1 MCHRGVDTLTAV
13 AGDSGGVPISADGVN
28 ASMDTGRP
36 ELVAGRS
43 AVPAARPESP
53 DGGSHIAAPAS
64 GGSSVAA
71 IRGVLRVTPFRRLWY
86 ATALSS
92 LGDWLG
98 LLATTAMAASLA
110 HGYKAQN
117 YALGGVLVIRLL
129 PAVVLGPVAGAF
141 ADRFDR
147 RRTMVVGDFARFA
160 LFVTIPIAH
169 LAVSEHKTLIWLYIA
184 SFLIECVSLF
194 WLPAKDASVPNLV
207 RRDQVES
214 ANQLSLITTYGL
226 TPVLGAALFSVL
238 SLITN
243 VLARH
248 LSFFRAEPV
257 NLALYLNAGTFL
269 AGALIVF
276 FIREISGY
284 GRRRQPGEQAP
295 LLTLIREGAS
305 FVRSSRLVGG
315 LVIGLLGGFCGA
327 GVVIGAGKIFV
338 ASLGGGNAAYGV
350 LFGTLFVGLGLGM
363 ALGPRIGRELSRRR
377 IFGLSIVFGGACIV
391 LAALMPQIALATIF
405 VLGTG
410 FGAGS
415 AYLAGIT
422 LTGVNVDD
430 EMRGRMFALIQT
442 LIRIVLVLTLAAV
455 PFVTG
460 AVGRKTFSIGGAH
473 VTVDG
478 TRFVLT
484 AGGLLAIAAGVLA
497 YRKMDDKQRV
507 PLWADLKAA
516 LMRDSAARRRLTTG
530 GVLIA
535 FEGGEGSGKSTQA
548 RTLAES
554 LTKSNHV
561 VCVTHEPGAT
571 VAGSKI
577 RDLLLHHDEPLT
589 ARAEALLFAADRAHH
604 VDTVIKPALDAGEVV
619 ITDRFVD
626 SSLAYQGVGRDL
638 KPQEVRRISRWATGG
653 LTPDLVVLLD
663 LPASVGLSRVLGRG
677 AADKLERESIDFHE
691 RVRHAFRRLAEAE
704 PRRYLVLDAS
714 RPPSELA
721 DTVLAEVQ
729 KLLNGRRRRGT

>member
-1 MCHRGVDTLTAV
+1 
-13 AGDSGGVPISADGVN
+13 VPIGADGVN

-36 ELVAGRS
+36 ELAAGRS
-43 AVPAARPESP
+43 GLPAAPTDSP
-53 DGGSHIAAPAS
+53 DGRSRTGAPAS
-64 GGSSVAA
+64 AVSSVAA
-71 IRGVLRVTPFRRLWY
+71 IRGVLRVKPFRRLWY

-92 LGDWLG
+92 LGDWVG
-98 LLATTAMAASLA
+98 LLATTAMATSLA

-147 RRTMVVGDFARFA
+147 RRTMVVGDVARFA

-169 LAVSEHKTLIWLYIA
+169 LVVSEHKTLIWLYVA
-184 SFLIECVSLF
+184 SFLIECISLF

-238 SLITN
+238 SLITS

-248 LSFFRAEPV
+248 LWFFRAEPV
-257 NLALYLNAGTFL
+257 NLALYLNAATFL

-284 GRRRQPGEQAP
+284 GRRRQPGEQPP
-295 LLTLIREGAS
+295 LLALIREGAS

-315 LVIGLLGGFCGA
+315 LVIGLLGAFCGA

-338 ASLGGGNAAYGV
+338 TSLGGGNVAYGV

-377 IFGLSIVFGGACIV
+377 LFGLSIAFGGACIV
-391 LAALMPQIALATIF
+391 LAAVMPHIALATIF

-422 LTGVNVDD
+422 LTGINVDD
-430 EMRGRMFALIQT
+430 EMRGRMFALLQS

-460 AVGRKTFSIGGAH
+460 AVGRNTFSIGEAH

-478 TRFVLT
+478 TRFVLI
-484 AGGLLAIAAGVLA
+484 AGGLLAITAGVLA
-497 YRKMDDKQRV
+497 YRQMDDKQHV

-516 LMRDSAARRRLTTG
+516 FLRDSAARRRMTTG

-548 RTLAES
+548 RLLAEA
-554 LTKSNHV
+554 LIKANHAV
-561 VCVTHEPGAT
+561 HVTHEPGAT
-571 VAGSKI
+571 VAGRKI

-638 KPQEVRRISRWATGG
+638 KAEEVRRISRWATGG

-663 LPASVGLSRVLGRG
+663 VPASVGLNRVRGRG
-677 AADKLERESIDFHE
+677 TADKLERESIDFHE

-729 KLLNGRRRRGT
+729 KLLNGRRRRAK